1 MINNSSKYNMTYFNI
16 PQLEN
21 KLNKTGLSI
30 SLWQL
35 TKKKLASEL
44 QDVIPGNHGREL
56 SFFKDISD
64 EKDIDGNTLFRGLF
78 VVSCEKTLTESEM
91 QILLTQYLKENPQ
104 IDRTIPNNNHVNVN
118 INTNQ
123 YTTLST
129 IKATNIQ
136 DVSEDLNR
144 AVDNLE
150 QDNRIFGVIDDISH
164 LPQISQIEGVEI
176 IDNVGDFKKTYFS
189 IASFRQ
195 DEVLAHSVTILKS
208 IKCKRALLDF
218 IN

>member
-1 MINNSSKYNMTYFNI
+1 MINTSSKYNMTYFNI

-35 TKKKLASEL
+35 TKKKLAAEL
-44 QDVIPGNHGREL
+44 HDAIPGNNGREL
-56 SFFKDISD
+56 SFLKDISD
-64 EKDIDGNTLFRGLF
+64 EKDSDGNTLFRGLF

-91 QILLTQYLKENPQ
+91 QILLTQYLKENPK
-104 IDRTIPNNNHVNVN
+104 IDRTIPSTTN
-118 INTNQ
+118 IKTTTNESNK
-123 YTTLST
+123 LST
-129 IKATNIQ
+129 IKATEINN
-136 DVSEDLNR
+136 DFEDLNK

-150 QDNRIFGVIDDISH
+150 QENRIFGVVDDINH
-164 LPQISQIEGVEI
+164 LPQISQIEGIEI
-176 IDNVGDFKKTYFS
+176 IENVGDFNKTYFS

-208 IKCKRALLDF
+208 IKCKRSLLDF
-218 IN
+218 IK

>member
-35 TKKKLASEL
+35 TKKKLAAEL
-44 QDVIPGNHGREL
+44 QDVIPGNNAREL
-56 SFFKDISD
+56 SFLKDISN
-64 EKDIDGNTLFRGLF
+64 EKDADGNTLFRGLF
-78 VVSCEKTLTESEM
+78 VVACEKTLTESEM

-104 IDRTIPNNNHVNVN
+104 IDRTIPNNNVN
-118 INTNQ
+118 IVNNKS
-123 YTTLST
+123 TTLST
-129 IKATNIQ
+129 IKATDINA
-136 DVSEDLNR
+136 VSEDLNK

-164 LPQISQIEGVEI
+164 LSQISQIEGIEI
-176 IDNVGDFKKTYFS
+176 IDNIGDFKKTYFS

>member
-1 MINNSSKYNMTYFNI
+1 MINTSSKYNMTYFNI

-35 TKKKLASEL
+35 TKKKLAAEL
-44 QDVIPGNHGREL
+44 QDAIPGNNGREL
-56 SFFKDISD
+56 SFLKDISD
-64 EKDIDGNTLFRGLF
+64 EKDSDGNTLFRGLF

-91 QILLTQYLKENPQ
+91 QILLTQYLKENPK
-104 IDRTIPNNNHVNVN
+104 IDRTIPMNNDVKTKSNEPSR
-118 INTNQ
+118 
-123 YTTLST
+123 LST
-129 IKATNIQ
+129 IKATKTNNA
-136 DVSEDLNR
+136 SEDLNK
-144 AVDNLE
+144 AVENLE
-150 QDNRIFGVIDDISH
+150 QDNRIFGVIDDINH
-164 LPQISQIEGVEI
+164 LPQISQIEGIEI
-176 IDNVGDFKKTYFS
+176 IENVGDFKKTYFS

-218 IN
+218 IK

>member
-44 QDVIPGNHGREL
+44 QDAIPGTNGMEL
-56 SFFKDISD
+56 SFLKDISD
-64 EKDIDGNTLFRGLF
+64 KKDSDGNTLFRGLF
-78 VVSCEKTLTESEM
+78 VVACEKTLTESEM

-104 IDRTIPNNNHVNVN
+104 IDRTIPNNNHVN

-136 DVSEDLNR
+136 DVSEDLNL

-150 QDNRIFGVIDDISH
+150 QDNRIFGVIDDINH
-164 LPQISQIEGVEI
+164 LPQISQIEGIEI